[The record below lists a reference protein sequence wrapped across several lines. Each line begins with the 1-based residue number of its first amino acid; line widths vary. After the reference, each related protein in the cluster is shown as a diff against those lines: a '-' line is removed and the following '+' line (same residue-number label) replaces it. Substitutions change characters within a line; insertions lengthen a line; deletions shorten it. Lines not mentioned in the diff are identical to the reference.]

1 MWPDT
6 RLAKN
11 AFSKLLLLLIC
22 ASSMP
27 NVLSSRRAFQPRK
40 VYFPTVQDLNVWD
53 WKAGFGRTNQ
63 KGYFLSHSGQTKVI
77 LNVNFP
83 S

>member
-1 MWPDT
+1 MKPNA

-11 AFSKLLLLLIC
+11 AFSKILLLPIY

-27 NVLSSRRAFQPRK
+27 KVLSSRRAFQPRK

-53 WKAGFGRTNQ
+53 WKAGFGRRNQ
-63 KGYFLSHSGQTKVI
+63 KGYFLSKSG
-77 LNVNFP
+77 
-83 S
+83 